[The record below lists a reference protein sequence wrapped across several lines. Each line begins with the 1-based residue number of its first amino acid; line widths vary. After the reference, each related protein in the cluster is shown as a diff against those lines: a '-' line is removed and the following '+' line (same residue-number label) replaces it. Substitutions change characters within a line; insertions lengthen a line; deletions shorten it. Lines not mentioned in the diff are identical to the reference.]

1 MNIKNIGMVTKLNNV
16 VVKIQSEV
24 NSQSSLYV
32 MAITKPNMAED
43 IVASMNPIVWLNPVM
58 WSKDNT
64 PKAIKG

>member
-32 MAITKPNMAED
+32 MAITKPSIAED
-43 IVASMNPIVWLNPVM
+43 IVASMNPIVRLNPVM
-58 WSKDNT
+58 WSKDNI

>member
-16 VVKIQSEV
+16 VVKIQSEA
-24 NSQSSLYV
+24 NSQSNLYV
-32 MAITKPNMAED
+32 MAITKANIAED

-58 WSKDNT
+58 WSKDNI

>member
-24 NSQSSLYV
+24 NSQSNLYV

-43 IVASMNPIVWLNPVM
+43 IVASMNPIVQLNPVM

>member
-32 MAITKPNMAED
+32 MAITKPNIAED

-58 WSKDNT
+58 WSKDNI

>member
-32 MAITKPNMAED
+32 MAITKPSIAED
-43 IVASMNPIVWLNPVM
+43 IVASMNPIV
-58 WSKDNT
+58 
-64 PKAIKG
+64 